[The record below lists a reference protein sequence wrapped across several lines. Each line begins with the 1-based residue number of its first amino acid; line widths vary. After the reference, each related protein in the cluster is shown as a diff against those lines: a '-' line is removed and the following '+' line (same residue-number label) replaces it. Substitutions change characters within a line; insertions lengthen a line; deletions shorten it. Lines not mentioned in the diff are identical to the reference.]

1 MFIGLNYK
9 HFLLNKNNTFVIIK
23 NNLRSG
29 FMVEKYLVINGG
41 SSSLKFSLYQVEDG
55 KEKNLVNGLIERI
68 GYEGSGY
75 ILKINGEKI
84 TGEVE
89 IPNHTVAVEVM
100 LEKLK
105 EHNLISS
112 IDEIK
117 GVGHRVLHG
126 GEFYDKSVLI
136 TEDSL
141 ENIKSLEHYGPLHMP
156 GEISGIESMMEK
168 LPGVPQ
174 VATFDTAFHQT
185 IPNFNYMYAIPI
197 DYYEKEKI
205 RKYGFHGT
213 SHQYITEVMQDK
225 LNKKDVNLIV
235 CHIGSGA
242 SICAVK
248 DGLSFDTTMGY
259 DPNSGLMMGTRSAE
273 LPFSV
278 TLEMKQSR
286 NLSDKDI
293 ENILNKESGLK
304 GISGKNDCRDVDQL
318 IDEGNKNAKL
328 AMEMFKL
335 SVIRFISSYYT
346 EIIANINKNRKE
358 NEPRKEIDGIIFT
371 AGVGENNIRFRED
384 IINYIADTF
393 NIKINK
399 QANENIASYKSV
411 QEGIITTSASRFP
424 VYVIPTDE
432 EYMILKDAIEIA
444 KEYKETKK
452 YKLENSEK

>member
-1 MFIGLNYK
+1 MI
-9 HFLLNKNNTFVIIK
+9 
-23 NNLRSG
+23 
-29 FMVEKYLVINGG
+29 EKYLVINGG
-41 SSSLKFSLYQVEDG
+41 SSSLKFSLYQVEAG
-55 KEKNLVNGLIERI
+55 KEINIVNGLIERI
-68 GYEGSGY
+68 GYEGSSCT
-75 ILKINGEKI
+75 LKYNGKKNTEEI
-84 TGEVE
+84 E

-100 LEKLK
+100 LNKLK
-105 EHNLISS
+105 EYDFIET

-141 ENIKSLEHYGPLHMP
+141 NNIKSLEHYGPLHMP

-168 LPGVPQ
+168 LSNVPQ
-174 VATFDTAFHQT
+174 IATFDTAFHQT

-213 SHQYITEVMQDK
+213 SHQYITQEMQK
-225 LNKKDVNLIV
+225 RLNKADVNLII

-242 SICAVK
+242 SLCAIK
-248 DGLSFDTTMGY
+248 DGLSFNTTMGY

-273 LPFSV
+273 IPFSV
-278 TLEMKQSR
+278 TLEMKKSR
-286 NLSDKDI
+286 NLSDEDI

-304 GISGKNDCRDVDQL
+304 GIAGKNDCRDVDQL
-318 IDEGNKNAKL
+318 TDEGDKHAKL
-328 AMEMFKL
+328 AMEMFRL
-335 SVIRFISSYYT
+335 SVIKYISTYYT
-346 EIIANINKNRKE
+346 ELIYNINKNRKA

-371 AGVGENNIRFRED
+371 AGVGENNIRFREEV
-384 IINYIADTF
+384 INYIADTF
-393 NIKINK
+393 DISLNK
-399 QANENIASYKSV
+399 EVNDSIASFKNL
-411 QEGIITTSASRFP
+411 QEGIITTDNSRFP

-432 EYMILKDAIEIA
+432 ECMILRDTIEIA

-452 YKLENSEK
+452 YKLEYSEK